1 MAGKQTQKTK
11 RKPTKRKPAK
21 RKPAKRKAAKRKKR
35 KPSGGSV
42 LPKLIGIALV
52 AGALLVLGAYA
63 FFSRD
68 LPSVSALRDYK
79 PPQTTRVYDRNK
91 KVIGEIFAERR
102 TVIPMSKVPRHMV
115 LSVLAA
121 EDADFYEHEGL
132 DYTGIMRAVG
142 RDIVAG
148 RAAQG
153 GSTITQQVVKLMLL
167 TPERTISRKVRELI
181 LARRLENELSKDE
194 ILHLY
199 LNHVNFGRGRYGI
212 QEAARYYF
220 AKNASELTLAESA
233 MLAGVPQAP
242 TRLSPRRNPEAAKRR
257 QEYVLS
263 QLQAKREVYW
273 PDLTEEAIA
282 AARQEKVEPVPV
294 PEGSGSAPEVLS
306 IARRALRAAAGD
318 EAMGEGGYEV
328 YTTID
333 LSLQRQAREA
343 LQRGLRAVDE
353 RQGYQGPF
361 RRAKRRG
368 GPKPTGPSDKL
379 RMGRT
384 YIARVTG
391 TDDENESVRI
401 DVAGHAAI
409 LQMRDAARYNP
420 DDRRASAFTKK
431 GDLLPVSITQFGA
444 EEDPA
449 TARMERGP
457 EGAIV
462 VIEPRSRHVLALVG
476 SFAAVSGFNRA
487 TQAIRQPGS
496 AFKPIV
502 YARAIQ
508 SQRFTAASIVVDAP
522 AVYEE
527 WKPRNYEQWNYQGAV
542 RLRQALARSINMVAI
557 RVIEDVGVH
566 DVAEFAR
573 QDGITTKLEEDMALA
588 LGASGVRP
596 IELTNAYATF
606 AAGGRWA
613 PTRIVSKIVA
623 PDGTRVQLPP
633 GEPAR
638 DVMTPS
644 EAYVMTSML
653 RSVVTEGTGSP
664 AQRLERAVVGKTGTS
679 NEARDAWFVGYS
691 PSVVAGVWVGFDDS
705 RSLGKRETGTRTAL
719 PVWIDVMDAAD
730 RTPKE
735 TDFAMPSGVTR
746 TRVDPAS
753 GLLAYEGQEDAFD
766 EVFLTGTAPVEVANP
781 PDVADPNLFMM
792 EQYDEE
798 GGSASADA
806 AQPPR
811 EERVLGGVAAP

>member
-68 LPSVSALRDYK
+68 LPAVSALRDYK

-613 PTRIVSKIVA
+613 PTRIVIKIVA

-781 PDVADPNLFMM
+781 PDVADPNLFLM

>member
-1 MAGKQTQKTK
+1 M
-11 RKPTKRKPAK
+11 
-21 RKPAKRKAAKRKKR
+21 
-35 KPSGGSV
+35 

-52 AGALLVLGAYA
+52 VGALLVLGTYAY
-63 FFSRD
+63 FSRD
-68 LPSVSALRDYK
+68 LPSVGTLRDYK
-79 PPQTTRVYDRNK
+79 PPQTTRVYDRNR

-102 TVIPMSKVPRHMV
+102 TVIPMSQVPRNMV

-132 DYTGIMRAVG
+132 DYNGILRAVG
-142 RDIVAG
+142 RDIIAG

-153 GSTITQQVVKLMLL
+153 GSTITQQVVKLVLL
-167 TPERTISRKVRELI
+167 TPERTISRKIRELI

-199 LNHVNFGRGRYGI
+199 LNHVNFGHGRYGI

-220 AKNASELTLAESA
+220 AKNARDLTLAESA
-233 MLAGVPQAP
+233 MLAGIPQAP
-242 TRLSPRRNPEAAKRR
+242 ARLSPRSNPEAAKRR
-257 QEYVLS
+257 QGYVLS

-273 PDLTEEAIA
+273 PDLSEEAIA
-282 AARQEKVEPVPV
+282 AAREQKVEPVALQ
-294 PEGSGSAPEVLS
+294 EGSGSAPEVLS
-306 IARRALRAAAGD
+306 VARYALRAAVGD
-318 EAMGEGGYEV
+318 EALGAGGYEV
-328 YTTID
+328 HTTID
-333 LSLQRQAREA
+333 LSLQTRAREA

-361 RRAKRRG
+361 RRAKRKR
-368 GPKPTGPSDKL
+368 GPKATDPSDAL

-391 TDDENESVRI
+391 ADDENQRI
-401 DVAGHAAI
+401 ELDVAGHPTV
-409 LQMRDAARYNP
+409 LRMRDAARYNSG
-420 DDRRASAFTKK
+420 DRPASVFAKK
-431 GDLLPVSITQFGA
+431 GDLVPVSITQMGG

-449 TARMERGP
+449 VARLERGP
-457 EGAIV
+457 EGAVV
-462 VIEPRSRHVLALVG
+462 VIEPRSRAVLALVG

-496 AFKPIV
+496 TFKPIV

-508 SQRFTAASIVVDAP
+508 SRRFTAASLVVDAP

-588 LGASGVRP
+588 LGASGVKP

-613 PTRIVSKIVA
+613 PTRLVTRIVA
-623 PDGTRVQLPP
+623 PDGTRVPIEP

-638 DVMTPS
+638 DVMSPG

-653 RSVVTEGTGSP
+653 RSVVTEGTGMP

-691 PSVVAGVWVGFDDS
+691 PSVVAGVWVGFDDQ
-705 RSLGKRETGTRTAL
+705 RSLGRRETGTRTAL
-719 PVWIDVMDAAD
+719 PIWIDVMEAAD
-730 RTPKE
+730 QTPKE
-735 TDFAMPSGVTR
+735 TDFAMPSGVIVAR
-746 TRVDPAS
+746 IDPAS
-753 GLLAYEGQEDAFD
+753 GLLAYEGQEDAFE
-766 EVFLTGTAPVEVANP
+766 EVFLSGTAPVDVARP
-781 PDVADPNLFMM
+781 PDVADPNLFLM
-792 EQYDEE
+792 EQFDEE
-798 GGSASADA
+798 GGSTSTEDSL
-806 AQPPR
+806 PTR
-811 EERVLGGVAAP
+811 EERVLGGVAPP

>member
-1 MAGKQTQKTK
+1 M
-11 RKPTKRKPAK
+11 
-21 RKPAKRKAAKRKKR
+21 
-35 KPSGGSV
+35 
-42 LPKLIGIALV
+42 
-52 AGALLVLGAYA
+52 
-63 FFSRD
+63 
-68 LPSVSALRDYK
+68 
-79 PPQTTRVYDRNK
+79 
-91 KVIGEIFAERR
+91 
-102 TVIPMSKVPRHMV
+102 
-115 LSVLAA
+115 
-121 EDADFYEHEGL
+121 
-132 DYTGIMRAVG
+132 
-142 RDIVAG
+142 
-148 RAAQG
+148 
-153 GSTITQQVVKLMLL
+153 
-167 TPERTISRKVRELI
+167 
-181 LARRLENELSKDE
+181 ARRLENELSKDE

-242 TRLSPRRNPEAAKRR
+242 ARLSPRRNPEAAKRR

-263 QLQAKREVYW
+263 QLQAKRDVYW
-273 PDLTEEAIA
+273 PDLSEEAIA
-282 AARQEKVEPVPV
+282 AAREEKVEPAPV
-294 PEGSGSAPEVLS
+294 PEGSGNAPEVLS
-306 IARRALRAAAGD
+306 IARQALRGAIGD
-318 EAMGEGGYEV
+318 EALGEGGYEV
-328 YTTID
+328 HTTID
-333 LSLQRQAREA
+333 LSLQRQARQA
-343 LQRGLRAVDE
+343 LQRGLRAVDD
-353 RQGYQGPF
+353 RQGYRGPF
-361 RRAKRRG
+361 RRTKRRG
-368 GPKPTGPSDKL
+368 GPKATKSIDSL

-391 TDDENESVRI
+391 TDDENESIRL
-401 DVAGHAAI
+401 DVAGHAAV
-409 LQMRDAARYNP
+409 LQMRDAVRYNP
-420 DDRRASAFTKK
+420 DDRRASAFGKK
-431 GDLLPVSITQFGA
+431 GDLLPVSITQMGS

-449 TARMERGP
+449 VARMERGP
-457 EGAIV
+457 EGAVV

-508 SQRFTAASIVVDAP
+508 SQRFTAASLVVDAP

-730 RTPKE
+730 KTPKE

-746 TRVDPAS
+746 ARVDPAS
-753 GLLAYEGQEDAFD
+753 GLLAYEGQEDAFE

-781 PDVADPNLFMM
+781 PDVADPNLFLM

-798 GGSASADA
+798 GGSASTET

>member
-1 MAGKQTQKTK
+1 MAAKQTEKAK
-11 RKPTKRKPAK
+11 RKPTKRTAAK
-21 RKPAKRKAAKRKKR
+21 RKPAKRKSAKRKRR
-35 KPSGGSV
+35 KPGKGSV
-42 LPKLIGIALV
+42 VPKLVGTALV
-52 AGALLVLGAYA
+52 VGALLALGGYAY
-63 FFSRD
+63 FSRE

-79 PPQTTRVYDRNK
+79 PPQTTRVYDRHK
-91 KVIGEIFAERR
+91 KVIGEMFAERR
-102 TVIPMSKVPRHMV
+102 TVIPMSQVPRHMV

-132 DYTGIMRAVG
+132 DYNGILRAVG

-167 TPERTISRKVRELI
+167 TPERTLSRKIRELI
-181 LARRLENELSKDE
+181 LARRLENELTKDE

-233 MLAGVPQAP
+233 MLAGIPQAP
-242 TRLSPRRNPEAAKRR
+242 ARLSPRRHPEAAKRR

-263 QLQAKREVYW
+263 QLEAKREVYW
-273 PDLTEEAIA
+273 PDLSEEAIA
-282 AARQEKVEPVPV
+282 AARKEKVEPAPV
-294 PEGSGSAPEVLS
+294 PEGSGDAPEVLA
-306 IARRALRAAAGD
+306 IARRVLRTAAGD
-318 EAMGEGGYEV
+318 EALGEGGYQV

-333 LSLQRQAREA
+333 LSLQRQARQA

-361 RRAKRRG
+361 RRTKRKD
-368 GPKPTGPSDKL
+368 GPKPTRRVDSL

-384 YIARVTG
+384 YNARVTG
-391 TDDENESVRI
+391 ADDENESLRL
-401 DVAGHAAI
+401 DVAGHSAV
-409 LQMRDAARYNP
+409 LQMRDAARYNL
-420 DDRRASAFTKK
+420 DDLRASAFAKR
-431 GDLLPVSITQFGA
+431 GDLLPVSIVQTGA
-444 EEDPA
+444 DEDPA
-449 TARMERGP
+449 VARMERGP
-457 EGAIV
+457 EGAVV

-476 SFAAVSGFNRA
+476 SFEAVSGFNRA

-496 AFKPIV
+496 TFKPIV

-508 SQRFTAASIVVDAP
+508 SQRFTAASLVVDAP

-542 RLRQALARSINMVAI
+542 RLREALARSINMVAI
-557 RVIEDVGVH
+557 RVVEDVGVH

-588 LGASGVRP
+588 LGASGVKP

-606 AAGGRWA
+606 AAGGRWE

-623 PDGTRVQLPP
+623 PDGTRIPLPQV
-633 GEPAR
+633 EPAR

-653 RSVVTEGTGSP
+653 RSVVKEGTGSP
-664 AQRLERAVVGKTGTS
+664 AQRLERPVVGKTGTS
-679 NEARDAWFVGYS
+679 NDARDAWFIGYS

-719 PVWIDVMDAAD
+719 PIWIDVVDAAD
-730 RTPKE
+730 KTPKE
-735 TDFAMPSGVTR
+735 TDFAMPSGVIQA
-746 TRVDPAS
+746 RVDPAS
-753 GLLAYEGQEDAFD
+753 GLLAYEGQEDAFE
-766 EVFLTGTAPVEVANP
+766 EVFLRGTAPVETANP
-781 PDVADPNLFMM
+781 PDVADPNLFLM
-792 EQYDEE
+792 EQYDDD
-798 GGSASADA
+798 GDASGDSARA
-806 AQPPR
+806 PR

>member
-1 MAGKQTQKTK
+1 M
-11 RKPTKRKPAK
+11 
-21 RKPAKRKAAKRKKR
+21 
-35 KPSGGSV
+35 

-52 AGALLVLGAYA
+52 AGALLVLGTYAY
-63 FFSRD
+63 FSRD
-68 LPSVSALRDYK
+68 LPSVSTLRDYK
-79 PPQTTRVYDRNK
+79 PPQTTRVYDRNR

-102 TVIPMSKVPRHMV
+102 TVIPMSQVPRNVV

-132 DYTGIMRAVG
+132 DYNGILRAVG
-142 RDIVAG
+142 RDIIAG

-153 GSTITQQVVKLMLL
+153 GSTITQQVVKLVLL
-167 TPERTISRKVRELI
+167 TPERTIARKVRELI

-199 LNHVNFGRGRYGI
+199 LNHVNFGHGRYGI

-220 AKNASELTLAESA
+220 AKNARDLTLAESA
-233 MLAGVPQAP
+233 ILAGVPQAP
-242 TRLSPRRNPEAAKRR
+242 ARLSPRRNPEAAKRR

-263 QLQAKREVYW
+263 QLEAKREVYW
-273 PDLTEEAIA
+273 PDLSEEAIA
-282 AARQEKVEPVPV
+282 EAREEKVEPVALQ
-294 PEGSGSAPEVLS
+294 EGSGSAPEVLS
-306 IARRALRAAAGD
+306 VARYALRAAVGD
-318 EAMGEGGYEV
+318 EALGAGGYEV
-328 YTTID
+328 HTTID
-333 LSLQRQAREA
+333 LSLQTRARDA

-353 RQGYQGPF
+353 RQGYQGAF
-361 RRAKRRG
+361 RRAKRKR
-368 GPKPTGPSDKL
+368 KLKATEPSDAL

-391 TDDENESVRI
+391 ADDEKQRLEL
-401 DVAGHAAI
+401 DVAGHPTV
-409 LQMRDAARYNP
+409 LRMRDAARYNP
-420 DDRRASAFTKK
+420 GDNPASAFAKK
-431 GDLLPVSITQFGA
+431 GDLVPVSITQMGG

-449 TARMERGP
+449 VARLERGP
-457 EGAIV
+457 EGAVV
-462 VIEPRSRHVLALVG
+462 VIEPRSRAVLALVG

-496 AFKPIV
+496 TFKPIV

-508 SQRFTAASIVVDAP
+508 SRRFTAASLVVDAP

-557 RVIEDVGVH
+557 RVVEDIGVH

-588 LGASGVRP
+588 LGASGVKP

-613 PTRIVSKIVA
+613 PTRLVTKIVA
-623 PDGTRVQLPP
+623 PDGTRVPIEP

-638 DVMTPS
+638 DVMSPG

-653 RSVVTEGTGSP
+653 RSVVTEGTGMP

-679 NEARDAWFVGYS
+679 NVARDAWFVGYS
-691 PSVVAGVWVGFDDS
+691 PSVVAGVWVGFDDQ
-705 RSLGKRETGTRTAL
+705 RSLGRRETGTRTAL
-719 PVWIDVMDAAD
+719 PIWIDVMEAAD
-730 RTPKE
+730 QTPKE
-735 TDFAMPSGVTR
+735 TDFAMPSGVIVAR
-746 TRVDPAS
+746 IDPAS
-753 GLLAYEGQEDAFD
+753 GLLAYEGQEDAFE
-766 EVFLTGTAPVEVANP
+766 EVFLSGTAPVDVARP
-781 PDVADPNLFMM
+781 PDVADPNLFLM
-792 EQYDEE
+792 EQFDEE
-798 GGSASADA
+798 GGSASTEDSR
-806 AQPPR
+806 PTH
-811 EERVLGGVAAP
+811 EEKVLGGVAPP

>member
-1 MAGKQTQKTK
+1 M
-11 RKPTKRKPAK
+11 
-21 RKPAKRKAAKRKKR
+21 
-35 KPSGGSV
+35 
-42 LPKLIGIALV
+42 LPKLIGAALV
-52 AGALLVLGAYA
+52 VGALLVLGTYAY
-63 FFSRD
+63 FSRD
-68 LPSVSALRDYK
+68 LPSVSSLRDYK
-79 PPQTTRVYDRNK
+79 PQQTTRVYDRNK
-91 KVIGEIFAERR
+91 KVMGEIFGERR
-102 TVIPMSKVPRHMV
+102 TVIPMSKVPRNVV

-132 DYTGIMRAVG
+132 DYNGILRAVG
-142 RDIVAG
+142 RDVIAG

-199 LNHVNFGRGRYGI
+199 LNHVNFGHGRYGI

-220 AKNASELTLAESA
+220 EKNASDLTLAESA
-233 MLAGVPQAP
+233 MMAGIPQAP
-242 TRLSPRRNPEAAKRR
+242 SRLSPRVNREAAKRR
-257 QEYVLS
+257 QSYVLS
-263 QLQAKREVYW
+263 QLEAKRDVYW
-273 PDLTEEAIA
+273 PDLSEEAIA
-282 AARQEKVEPVPV
+282 AARKEKVEPTPL
-294 PEGSGSAPEVLS
+294 PEGSGSAPEVLA
-306 IARRALRAAAGD
+306 IARHALRAAVGD
-318 EAMGEGGYEV
+318 EALGVGGYEIH
-328 YTTID
+328 TTID
-333 LSLQRQAREA
+333 LSLQTRARAA

-361 RRAKRRG
+361 RRTKRKR
-368 GPKPTGPSDKL
+368 GPKATKPSNSL

-384 YIARVTG
+384 YIAQVTG
-391 TDDENESVRI
+391 ADDESEKIRL
-401 DVAGHAAI
+401 DVAGHRAV
-409 LQMRDAARYNP
+409 LRMRDAARYNP
-420 DDRRASAFTKK
+420 NDRPASAFVKQ
-431 GDLLPVSITQFGA
+431 GDLVPVSITQMGT

-449 TARMERGP
+449 VTRLERGP
-457 EGAIV
+457 EGSV
-462 VIEPRSRHVLALVG
+462 VAIEPRSRAVLALVG
-476 SFAAVSGFNRA
+476 SYAAVSGFNRA

-508 SQRFTAASIVVDAP
+508 SRRFTAASLVVDAP

-557 RVIEDVGVH
+557 RVVEDIGVQ

-588 LGASGVRP
+588 LGASGVKP
-596 IELTNAYATF
+596 IELANAYATF

-613 PTRIVSKIVA
+613 PTRIVTKIIA
-623 PDGTRVQLPP
+623 PDGTRVLLEP

-638 DVMTPS
+638 DVMTPG

-653 RSVVTEGTGSP
+653 RSVVTEGTGIP

-691 PSVVAGVWVGFDDS
+691 PSVVAGVWVGFDDQ

-719 PVWIDVMDAAD
+719 PIWIDVMEAAD
-730 RTPKE
+730 KTPKE
-735 TDFAMPSGVTR
+735 TDFAMPSGVIVAR
-746 TRVDPAS
+746 IDPAS
-753 GLLAYEGQEDAFD
+753 GLLAYEGQEDAFE
-766 EVFLTGTAPVEVANP
+766 EVFLSGTAPVEVARP
-781 PDVADPNLFMM
+781 PDVADPNLFLM
-792 EQYDEE
+792 EQFDEE
-798 GGSASADA
+798 GGSASTETPSIP
-806 AQPPR
+806 Q

>member
-1 MAGKQTQKTK
+1 MAEKQTEKKK
-11 RKPTKRKPAK
+11 RKPAKRTAAKRKPAK
-21 RKPAKRKAAKRKKR
+21 RKPAKRKKR
-35 KPSGGSV
+35 KPNGGSLV
-42 LPKLIGIALV
+42 PKLIGTALV
-52 AGALLVLGAYA
+52 VGALLALGGYAY
-63 FFSRD
+63 FSRD
-68 LPSVSALRDYK
+68 LPSVSTLRDYK
-79 PPQTTRVYDRNK
+79 PPQTTRVYDRHK

-132 DYTGIMRAVG
+132 DYNGILRAVG

-153 GSTITQQVVKLMLL
+153 GSTITQQVVKMMLL
-167 TPERTISRKVRELI
+167 TPERTLSRKVRELI

-220 AKNASELTLAESA
+220 AKDASELTLAESA

-242 TRLSPRRNPEAAKRR
+242 ARLSPRRHPDAAKRR

-263 QLQAKREVYW
+263 QLEAKREVYW
-273 PDLTEEAIA
+273 PDLSKEAIA
-282 AARQEKVEPVPV
+282 AARKEKVEPVAV
-294 PEGSGSAPEVLS
+294 PEESGSAPEVLS
-306 IARRALRAAAGD
+306 IARQMLRTAAGE
-318 EAMGEGGYEV
+318 EALGEGGYEV

-333 LSLQRQAREA
+333 LSLQRQARQA
-343 LQRGLRAVDE
+343 LQRGLQAVDE
-353 RQGYQGPF
+353 RQGYRGPF
-361 RRAKRRG
+361 RRTKRRD
-368 GPKPTGPSDKL
+368 GPAPTKPVDSL

-391 TDDENESVRI
+391 SDDESESLRL
-401 DVAGHAAI
+401 DVAGHAAV
-409 LQMRDAARYNP
+409 LQLRDTARYNP
-420 DDRRASAFTKK
+420 DRQRASTFAKK
-431 GDLLPVSITQFGA
+431 GDLLPVSIVQVGA
-444 EEDPA
+444 DEDPA
-449 TARMERGP
+449 VARMERGP
-457 EGAIV
+457 EGAAI
-462 VIEPRSRHVLALVG
+462 VIEPRSRQVLALVG
-476 SFAAVSGFNRA
+476 SFEAVSGFNRA
-487 TQAIRQPGS
+487 TQASRQPGS
-496 AFKPIV
+496 AFQPLV

-508 SQRFTAASIVVDAP
+508 SQQFTAASLVVDAP

-527 WKPRNYEQWNYQGAV
+527 WKPRNYEEWNYQGAV

-557 RVIEDVGVH
+557 RVVEDVGVH

-606 AAGGRWA
+606 AAGGRWE
-613 PTRIVSKIVA
+613 PTRIVTKILA
-623 PDGTRVQLPP
+623 PDGTRVPLQQ

-664 AQRLERAVVGKTGTS
+664 AQRLERPVVGKTGTS

-705 RSLGKRETGTRTAL
+705 RSIGKHETGTRTAL
-719 PVWIDVMDAAD
+719 PIWIDVMDAAD
-730 RTPKE
+730 KTPKE
-735 TDFAMPSGVTR
+735 TDFAMPSGVIR
-746 TRVDPAS
+746 ARIDPAT
-753 GLLAYEGQEDAFD
+753 GLLAYEGQEDAFE
-766 EVFLTGTAPVEVANP
+766 EVFLTGTAPVETANP
-781 PDVADPNLFMM
+781 PDVADPNLFLM
-792 EQYDEE
+792 EQYDDDADSSGE
-798 GGSASADA
+798 SARA
-806 AQPPR
+806 PR

>member
-1 MAGKQTQKTK
+1 
-11 RKPTKRKPAK
+11 
-21 RKPAKRKAAKRKKR
+21 
-35 KPSGGSV
+35 
-42 LPKLIGIALV
+42 
-52 AGALLVLGAYA
+52 VLGTYAY
-63 FFSRD
+63 FSRD
-68 LPSVSALRDYK
+68 LPSVSALRDYS
-79 PPQTTRVYDRNK
+79 PPQTTRVYDRHK

-132 DYTGIMRAVG
+132 DYTGILRAVG

-167 TPERTISRKVRELI
+167 TPERTLSRKIRELI

-242 TRLSPRRNPEAAKRR
+242 AHLSPRRNPEAAKRR

-282 AARQEKVEPVPV
+282 AARKEKVEPAPV
-294 PEGSGSAPEVLS
+294 PEGSGNAPEVLT
-306 IARRALRAAAGD
+306 IARQALRAAAGE
-318 EAMGEGGYEV
+318 EALGEGGYEV

-333 LSLQRQAREA
+333 LSLQRQARQA
-343 LQRGLRAVDE
+343 LQRGLRAVDD

-361 RRAKRRG
+361 RRTKRRG
-368 GPKPTGPSDKL
+368 GPKPTEPRDTV

-391 TDDENESVRI
+391 TDDEHESI
-401 DVAGHAAI
+401 QLDVAGHAAV
-409 LQMRDAARYNP
+409 LQMRDAARYNRN
-420 DDRRASAFTKK
+420 DLRASAFAKK
-431 GDLLPVSITQFGA
+431 GDLMPVSITQMGG

-449 TARMERGP
+449 SARMERGP
-457 EGAIV
+457 EGAVV
-462 VIEPRSRHVLALVG
+462 VIEPRSRQVLALVG

-487 TQAIRQPGS
+487 TQAVRQPGS

-508 SQRFTAASIVVDAP
+508 SRRFTAASLVVDAP
-522 AVYEE
+522 AVYDE

-588 LGASGVRP
+588 LGASGVKP
-596 IELTNAYATF
+596 IELANAYATF

-613 PTRIVSKIVA
+613 PTRIVTKIIA
-623 PDGTRVQLPP
+623 PDGTRLQLPP

-644 EAYVMTSML
+644 EAYVITSIL
-653 RSVVTEGTGSP
+653 RSVVTEGTGAP

-679 NEARDAWFVGYS
+679 NDARDAWFVGYS

-705 RSLGKRETGTRTAL
+705 RSLGRRETGTRTAL
-719 PVWIDVMDAAD
+719 PIWIDVMDAAD
-730 RTPKE
+730 KTPKE

-746 TRVDPAS
+746 ALVDPAS
-753 GLLAYEGQEDAFD
+753 GLLAYEGQEDAFE
-766 EVFLTGTAPVEVANP
+766 EVFLTGTAPVEVANS
-781 PDVADPNLFMM
+781 PDVADPNLFLM

-798 GGSASADA
+798 GGSAAIDA
-806 AQPPR
+806 TRLPR

>member
-11 RKPTKRKPAK
+11 RKTPKRKTTKRKAT
-21 RKPAKRKAAKRKKR
+21 KRKK
-35 KPSGGSV
+35 PSRGSV
-42 LPKLIGIALV
+42 LPKLIGAALV
-52 AGALLVLGAYA
+52 AGALVVLGAYA
-63 FFSRD
+63 YFSRD

-79 PPQTTRVYDRNK
+79 PPQTTRVYDRHK
-91 KVIGEIFAERR
+91 KVIGEIFSERR

-132 DYTGIMRAVG
+132 DYTGILRAVG

-167 TPERTISRKVRELI
+167 TPERTLARKVRELI

-220 AKNASELTLAESA
+220 AKNASELTLAECA

-257 QEYVLS
+257 QGYVLS
-263 QLQAKREVYW
+263 QLEAKREVYW
-273 PDLTEEAIA
+273 PDLSKEVIA
-282 AARQEKVEPVPV
+282 AARKEKVEPVPV
-294 PEGSGSAPEVLS
+294 PEGSGSAPGVLS
-306 IARRALRAAAGD
+306 IARQALRAAAGD
-318 EAMGEGGYEV
+318 EALGEGGYEV
-328 YTTID
+328 HTTID
-333 LSLQRQAREA
+333 LSLQRQARKA

-361 RRAKRRG
+361 RRTRRRG
-368 GPKPTGPSDKL
+368 GPKPTKPRDSL

-391 TDDENESVRI
+391 ADDENENLRL
-401 DVAGHAAI
+401 DVAGHHAV
-409 LQMRDAARYNP
+409 LQMRNAARYNP
-420 DDRRASAFTKK
+420 DRQSASAFAKK
-431 GDLLPVSITQFGA
+431 GDLLPVSITQMGG

-449 TARMERGP
+449 VARMERGP
-457 EGAIV
+457 EGAVV

-476 SFAAVSGFNRA
+476 GFAAISGFNRA

-496 AFKPIV
+496 AFKPVI

-508 SQRFTAASIVVDAP
+508 SRRFTAASLVVDAP
-522 AVYEE
+522 AVYEK
-527 WKPRNYEQWNYQGAV
+527 WKPRNYEEWNYQGAV

-557 RVIEDVGVH
+557 RVVEDIGVH

-588 LGASGVRP
+588 LGASGVKP
-596 IELTNAYATF
+596 IELANAYATF

-613 PTRIVSKIVA
+613 PTQIVNKIVA
-623 PDGTRVQLPP
+623 PDGTRVQLET

-644 EAYVMTSML
+644 EAYVITSML
-653 RSVVTEGTGSP
+653 RSVVTEGTGAP
-664 AQRLERAVVGKTGTS
+664 ARRLERAVVGKTGTS

-719 PVWIDVMDAAD
+719 PIWIDVMEAAD
-730 RTPKE
+730 KTPKE

-746 TRVDPAS
+746 VLIDPAS
-753 GLLAYEGQEDAFD
+753 GLLAYEGQEDAFE
-766 EVFLTGTAPVEVANP
+766 EVFLTGTAPVEVARP
-781 PDVADPNLFMM
+781 PDVADPTLFLM
-792 EQYDEE
+792 EQYEE
-798 GGSASADA
+798 EDGSGSAEGA
-806 AQPPR
+806 PPTR